1 MDQAGALM
9 ANAVIA
15 RHLRIYGRVQGVWY
29 RAWAVETARDLGL
42 TGWVRNRMDGSVEA
56 LAQGAAEAVETFIQR
71 AHDGPPNAE
80 VARIDVTDAP
90 AEHRHG
96 FDKRSTC

>member
-29 RAWAVETARDLGL
+29 RAWAVET
-42 TGWVRNRMDGSVEA
+42 
-56 LAQGAAEAVETFIQR
+56 FIQR

-90 AEHRHG
+90 GEHRNG